1 MDEMALLSVVLDKTG
16 ALIGGVQPSQWEQ
29 PTPCTEW
36 DVRALTAHILG
47 WMQVFDAAA
56 NGGAFDGDPADYRLG
71 DDPAAD
77 FRAMADSMVAGW
89 REGGTDRTV
98 RLTMGELPGAMAMNM
113 TLMEYMTHGW
123 DLATATSQQVPF
135 SDEEAEQ
142 VLDRA
147 RATLKPEYRGPG
159 TAMGEEAE
167 APAGAPAAARLA
179 AFMGRRVA

>member
-1 MDEMALLSVVLDKTG
+1 MDDVDLLSGVLDKTG
-16 ALIGGVQPSQWEQ
+16 ALITGVQPDQWES
-29 PTPCTEW
+29 PTPCEEW
-36 DVRALTAHILG
+36 DVRALVEHILG

-56 NGGAFDGDPADYRLG
+56 NGRAFDGDPADFRLG

-89 REGGTDRTV
+89 RKGGTERTV
-98 RLTMGELPGAMAMNM
+98 RLTTGELPGAMAMNM
-113 TLMEYMTHGW
+113 TLMEYTTHGW
-123 DLATATSQQVPF
+123 DLATATGQPVPF

-147 RATLKPEYRGPG
+147 RATLKPEYRGPD
-159 TAMGEEAE
+159 TAMGEETE

-179 AFMGRRVA
+179 AFMGRRVS